1 MHRVSQPCLQS
12 CVFLFLCGERR
23 ENKIWKVVCTGT
35 TCTNVTARSV
45 VLREVYMI
53 FQSKCIS
60 GEPGKTLNMDTA
72 LTRIG
77 FTSTA

>member
-1 MHRVSQPCLQS
+1 M
-12 CVFLFLCGERR
+12 
-23 ENKIWKVVCTGT
+23 CTGT

-60 GEPGKTLNMDTA
+60 GEPGETLNMDTA